1 MSRIPI
7 IRNLPPPLAS
17 ARLPISETTKQE
29 LPQNLQNQLNELE
42 KWAQANENDAKNDA
56 IKFWML
62 KIPALVLSASAGI
75 TAYFKW
81 DLVPVILSAIASL
94 CVLIDGLNPN
104 GLLRSAHHGAFLDI
118 RSLQHRMLAQ
128 WQAGVDDASML
139 AQWQVGVVNAK
150 NEWERNQ
157 LAAKII
163 NKAQM
168 KIAKIDGFIRK
179 AETSIRDRPG

>member
-128 WQAGVDDASML
+128 WQ
-139 AQWQVGVVNAK
+139 VGVVNAK